1 MVNKPLKIPKKMQA
15 IFWSA
20 DVGKLDLHKDKNY
33 IIQGILAKG
42 SLSDLRWLNKHFSKK
57 TIKDVFIGK
66 PQKQYTPVAFN
77 FVSRH
82 IIKQSPKSAAKKYVK
97 NLY

>member
-1 MVNKPLKIPKKMQA
+1 MQA
-15 IFWSA
+15 VFWSA
-20 DVGKLDLHKDKNY
+20 DVGRLDLRKDKNY
-33 IIQGILAKG
+33 IIQRILAKG

-57 TIKDVFIGK
+57 TIKDVFIDK
-66 PQKQYTPVAFN
+66 PQKQYTPVALN

-82 IIKQSPKSAAKKYVK
+82 IIKQRPKSTMKKYVK